1 MIYTKSKFYY
11 GHTVTADNRAIS
23 FSEDGINELIAE
35 IKIGNYSLSAYVQEI
50 KRAMNEVSGG
60 NNYEV
65 ALDRAT
71 RIITISGDN
80 PFTLYTQTASII
92 LISAF
97 QMMGFND
104 AQDLTG
110 FNSYSGQFG
119 SGSVYLPQF
128 FLQDFQ
134 DFRFNQKTASANVN
148 QSASG
153 LVEVVS
159 YGNIK
164 LMSCNIKYINDYLQ
178 PDNSIF
184 ENNPTAINDTLTF
197 LEYLITKG
205 RVEFIANRDD
215 SNEYVECILD
225 STSRE
230 QNGTAFELRELY
242 SQGLNGYFETGL
254 LKFRKI
260 EEI

>member
-23 FSEDGINELIAE
+23 FSEDNVNELIAE
-35 IKIGNYSLSAYVQEI
+35 LKIGNYSLTSYAQEVR
-50 KRAMNEVSGG
+50 RAMNEVSGG

-65 ALDRAT
+65 SLDRNT
-71 RIITISGDN
+71 RILTISGDN
-80 PFTLYTQTASII
+80 PFTLLTQTGSII

-97 QMMGFND
+97 RMMGFND
-104 AQDLTG
+104 LQDLTG

-119 SGSVYLPQF
+119 SGDVYAPQF
-128 FLQDFQ
+128 FLQDYQ

-153 LVEVVS
+153 LVEIVS
-159 YGNIK
+159 YGNVK
-164 LMSCNIKYINDYLQ
+164 LMSCNIKYINTYTQ

-184 ENNPTAINDTLTF
+184 ENNPNAIDETLTF

-205 RVEFIANRDD
+205 RIEFIADRDD
-215 SNEYVECILD
+215 ANEYVECILD
-225 STSRE
+225 STSKE

-254 LKFRKI
+254 LRFRKI

>member
-23 FSEDGINELIAE
+23 FSEDNVNELIAE
-35 IKIGNYSLSAYVQEI
+35 LKIGNYSLTSYAQEVR
-50 KRAMNEVSGG
+50 RAMNEVSGG

-65 ALDRAT
+65 SLDRNT
-71 RIITISGDN
+71 RILTISGDN
-80 PFTLYTQTASII
+80 PFTLYTQTGSII

-97 QMMGFND
+97 RMMGFND
-104 AQDLTG
+104 LQNLTG

-119 SGSVYLPQF
+119 SGDVYAPQF
-128 FLQDFQ
+128 FLQDYQ

-153 LVEVVS
+153 LVEIVS
-159 YGNIK
+159 YGNVK
-164 LMSCNIKYINDYLQ
+164 LMSCNIKYINTYTQ

-184 ENNPTAINDTLTF
+184 ENNPNAIDETLTF

-205 RVEFIANRDD
+205 RIEFIADRDD
-215 SNEYVECILD
+215 ANEYVECILD
-225 STSRE
+225 STSKE

-254 LKFRKI
+254 LRFRKI

>member
-23 FSEDGINELIAE
+23 FSEDNVNELIAE
-35 IKIGNYSLSAYVQEI
+35 LKIGNYSLTSYAQEVR
-50 KRAMNEVSGG
+50 RAMNEVSGG

-65 ALDRAT
+65 SLDRNT
-71 RIITISGDN
+71 RILTISGDN
-80 PFTLYTQTASII
+80 PFTLLTQTASII

-97 QMMGFND
+97 RMMGFND
-104 AQDLTG
+104 LQDLTG
-110 FNSYSGQFG
+110 LNSYSGQFG
-119 SGSVYLPQF
+119 SGDVYAPQF
-128 FLQDFQ
+128 FLQDYQ

-153 LVEVVS
+153 LVEIVS
-159 YGNIK
+159 YGNVK
-164 LMSCNIKYINDYLQ
+164 LMSCNIKYINTYTQ

-184 ENNPTAINDTLTF
+184 ENNPNAIDETLTF

-205 RVEFIANRDD
+205 RIEFIADRDD
-215 SNEYVECILD
+215 ANEYIECILD
-225 STSRE
+225 STSKE

-254 LKFRKI
+254 LRFRKI

>member
-23 FSEDGINELIAE
+23 FSEDNVNELIAE
-35 IKIGNYSLSAYVQEI
+35 LKIGNYSLTSYAQEVR
-50 KRAMNEVSGG
+50 RAMNEVSGG

-65 ALDRAT
+65 SLDRNT
-71 RIITISGDN
+71 RILTISGDN
-80 PFTLYTQTASII
+80 PFTLLTQTASII

-97 QMMGFND
+97 RMMGFND
-104 AQDLTG
+104 LQDLTG

-119 SGSVYLPQF
+119 SGDVYAPQF
-128 FLQDFQ
+128 FLQDYQ

-153 LVEVVS
+153 LVEIVS
-159 YGNIK
+159 YGNVK
-164 LMSCNIKYINDYLQ
+164 LMSCNIKYINTYTQ

-184 ENNPTAINDTLTF
+184 ENNPNAIDETLTF

-205 RVEFIANRDD
+205 RIEFIADRDD
-215 SNEYVECILD
+215 ANEYTECILD
-225 STSRE
+225 STSKE

-254 LKFRKI
+254 LRFRKI

>member
-1 MIYTKSKFYY
+1 
-11 GHTVTADNRAIS
+11 V
-23 FSEDGINELIAE
+23 NELIAE
-35 IKIGNYSLSAYVQEI
+35 LKIGNYSLTSYAQEVR
-50 KRAMNEVSGG
+50 RAMNEVSGG

-65 ALDRAT
+65 SLDRNT
-71 RIITISGDN
+71 RILTISGDN
-80 PFTLYTQTASII
+80 PFTLLTQTGSII

-97 QMMGFND
+97 RMMGFND
-104 AQDLTG
+104 LQDLTG

-119 SGSVYLPQF
+119 SGDVYAPQF
-128 FLQDFQ
+128 FLQDYQ

-153 LVEVVS
+153 LVEIVS
-159 YGNIK
+159 YGNVK
-164 LMSCNIKYINDYLQ
+164 LMSCNIKYINTYTQ

-184 ENNPTAINDTLTF
+184 ENNPNAIDETLTF

-205 RVEFIANRDD
+205 RIDFIADRDD
-215 SNEYVECILD
+215 ANEYVECILD
-225 STSRE
+225 STSKE

-254 LKFRKI
+254 LRFRKI